1 VLDAGDPQL
10 NIFSSLCSW
19 KLNNR
24 CGSNPFPTLLL
35 FKRVS
40 RRRLYGLSSDSPVS
54 QVNIQATPM
63 SGVPPRS
70 HKMEFSFLNSNLIA
84 PASQLFIFKCG
95 TFPTMEEH
103 MFGESTQVLLFLA
116 IVGLTVVSTID
127 LVMQPIKQEQ
137 DIDKK
142 H

>member
-1 VLDAGDPQL
+1 MWPELLFDLAAVQEG
-10 NIFSSLCSW
+10 FTKTCSW
-19 KLNNR
+19 TELR
-24 CGSNPFPTLLL
+24 
-35 FKRVS
+35 
-40 RRRLYGLSSDSPVS
+40 
-54 QVNIQATPM
+54 QIQADISAWPM
-63 SGVPPRS
+63 SRLLSWS
-70 HKMEFSFLNSNLIA
+70 HKMEFSFLNSNLMA
-84 PASQLFIFKCG
+84 PASQLFTFKPD

-137 DIDKK
+137 DIDRE

>member
-1 VLDAGDPQL
+1 MA
-10 NIFSSLCSW
+10 
-19 KLNNR
+19 
-24 CGSNPFPTLLL
+24 PT
-35 FKRVS
+35 
-40 RRRLYGLSSDSPVS
+40 
-54 QVNIQATPM
+54 
-63 SGVPPRS
+63 
-70 HKMEFSFLNSNLIA
+70 
-84 PASQLFIFKCG
+84 SQLFIFNCD
-95 TFPTMEEH
+95 TFPMTEEH